1 MVKIA
6 PSILSADF
14 TRLAEE
20 IRSIEE
26 SGADIVHLDIMDGH
40 FVPNITFGPF
50 VVKQLRA
57 LTKLPLDAH
66 LMIENPGQYLHA
78 FTDAGSDWIT
88 VHVETERHLHRT
100 LQQIKALGCKAGVAI
115 NPHTELDW
123 MPYVADLLDLV
134 LVMTVNP
141 GFSAQKYIPA
151 AAAKI
156 HDIAAFRAKHKLPF
170 EISVDGGIT
179 EETAR
184 DVVSLGADI
193 LVTGNTFF
201 SRPADERAPLVR
213 SLRSS
218 GKVHRV

>member
-14 TRLAEE
+14 TRLADE

-50 VVKQLRA
+50 VVKQIRA

-66 LMIENPGQYLHA
+66 LMIEEPGQFLQA
-78 FTDAGSDWIT
+78 FKDAGSDWIT

-100 LQQIKALGCKAGVAI
+100 LQQIRAIGCKAGVSL
-115 NPHTELDW
+115 NPHTGLDW
-123 MPYVADLLDLV
+123 LPSVADLMDLV

-141 GFSAQKYIPA
+141 GFGAQKYIPA

-156 HDIAAFRAKHKLPF
+156 RDIAAFRAKHKLPF
-170 EISVDGGIT
+170 EISVDGGVN
-179 EETAR
+179 EQTAPE
-184 DVVSLGADI
+184 VIGLGADI
-193 LVTGNTFF
+193 LVAGNAFF
-201 SRPADERAPLVR
+201 SRPAAERPALLR
-213 SLRSS
+213 RLRSH
-218 GKVHRV
+218 GK

>member
-14 TRLAEE
+14 THLADE

-66 LMIENPGQYLHA
+66 LMIENPGQYLQA
-78 FTDAGSDWIT
+78 FADAGSDWIT
-88 VHVETERHLHRT
+88 VHVETEYHLHRT
-100 LQQIKALGCKAGVAI
+100 LQQIKALGCKAGVSI

-156 HDIAAFRAKHKLPF
+156 RDIAAFRAKHKLSF
-170 EISVDGGIT
+170 DISVDGGVNG
-179 EETAR
+179 ETAPE
-184 DVVSLGADI
+184 VIVLGADI
-193 LVTGNTFF
+193 LVAGNAFF
-201 SRPADERAPLVR
+201 SRPAAERPVIVR
-213 SLRSS
+213 RLRAA
-218 GKVHRV
+218 K

>member
-50 VVKQLRA
+50 IVKQIRS

-66 LMIENPGQYLHA
+66 LMIEDPGQYLQA
-78 FTDAGSDWIT
+78 FRDAGSDWIT

-100 LQQIKALGCKAGVAI
+100 LQQIKALGAKAGVSL
-115 NPHTELDW
+115 NPHTSLDW
-123 MPYVADLLDLV
+123 MPSVADLMDLV

-141 GFSAQKYIPA
+141 GFGAQKYIPA
-151 AAAKI
+151 AAKKI
-156 HDIAAFRAKHKLPF
+156 ADIAAFRKKQGLSF
-170 EISVDGGIT
+170 DISVDGGINA
-179 EETAR
+179 ETAR
-184 DVVSLGADI
+184 EVVSLGADI
-193 LVTGNTFF
+193 LVAGNAFF
-201 SRPADERAPLVR
+201 SLAPAERPLLVR
-213 SLRSS
+213 TL
-218 GKVHRV
+218 KDL

>member
-50 VVKQLRA
+50 IVKQIRD

-66 LMIENPGQYLHA
+66 LMIENPGQYLQA
-78 FTDAGSDWIT
+78 FRDAGSDWIT

-100 LQQIKALGCKAGVAI
+100 LQQIKALGAKVGVSL
-115 NPHTELDW
+115 NPHTGLDW
-123 MPYVADLLDLV
+123 MASVADLMDLV

-141 GFSAQKYIPA
+141 GFGAQKYIPA
-151 AAAKI
+151 AGKKI
-156 HDIAAFRAKHKLPF
+156 ADIAAFRKKHGLSF
-170 EISVDGGIT
+170 DISVDGGINT
-179 EETAR
+179 ETAHE
-184 DVVSLGADI
+184 VVSLGADI
-193 LVTGNTFF
+193 LVTGNAFF
-201 SRPADERAPLVR
+201 SL
-213 SLRSS
+213 SS
-218 GKVHRV
+218 GDRRDLVKKLKSL

>member
-50 VVKQLRA
+50 IVKQIRT

-66 LMIENPGQYLHA
+66 LMIENPGQYLQA
-78 FTDAGSDWIT
+78 FKDAGSDWIT
-88 VHVETERHLHRT
+88 VHVETEYHLHRT
-100 LQQIKALGCKAGVAI
+100 LQQIKKLGCRAGVSL
-115 NPHTELDW
+115 NPHTGLDW
-123 MPYVADLLDLV
+123 LPYVADLLDLV

-141 GFSAQKYIPA
+141 GFGAQQYLPA

-156 HDIAAFRAKHKLPF
+156 SDIVAFRAAHNLSF

-179 EETAR
+179 EQTAR
-184 DVVSLGADI
+184 ETVHLGADI
-193 LVTGNTFF
+193 LVAGNAFF
-201 SRPADERAPLVR
+201 SRPASARKRFIEQLK
-213 SLRSS
+213 
-218 GKVHRV
+218 GY

>member
-6 PSILSADF
+6 PSLLSADF

-50 VVKQLRA
+50 IVKQIRN
-57 LTKLPLDAH
+57 LTELPLDAH
-66 LMIENPGQYLHA
+66 LMIENPGQYLQA
-78 FTDAGSDWIT
+78 FRDAGSDWIT

-100 LQQIKALGCKAGVAI
+100 LQQIKALGAKAGVSL
-115 NPHTELDW
+115 NPHTGLDW
-123 MPYVADLLDLV
+123 MASVADLMDLV

-141 GFSAQKYIPA
+141 GFGAQKYIPA

-156 HDIAAFRAKHKLPF
+156 RDIAAFRAKHTLSF
-170 EISVDGGIT
+170 DISVDGGVN
-179 EETAR
+179 EQNAR
-184 DVVSLGADI
+184 EIIGLGADI
-193 LVTGNTFF
+193 LVAGSAFF
-201 SRPADERAPLVR
+201 SCPVAERPMLVR
-213 SLRSS
+213 KLR
-218 GKVHRV
+218 VAQ